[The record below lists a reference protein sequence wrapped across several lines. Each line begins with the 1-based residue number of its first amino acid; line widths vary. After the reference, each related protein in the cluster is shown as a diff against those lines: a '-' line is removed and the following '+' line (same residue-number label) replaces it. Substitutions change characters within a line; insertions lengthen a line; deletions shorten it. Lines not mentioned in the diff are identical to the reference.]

1 MPPEYI
7 RHGQFSIKSD
17 VFSFGVLVLEIISG
31 RKNSNFRSGEN
42 AEDLLT
48 FAWKN
53 WREGTAA
60 NVMDPLL
67 RSGSGSMSEM
77 VRCIH
82 IGLLCVQENATE
94 RPTMAS
100 VVIMLS
106 SSSISLAVPSEPAFY
121 LQSGFTSQTSR
132 LDHHCNSGEAE
143 LIINN
148 FQKPADQ
155 SDHSSHNDVSITEL
169 HPR

>member
-1 MPPEYI
+1 MNNETILYVE
-7 RHGQFSIKSD
+7 D
-17 VFSFGVLVLEIISG
+17 FGVLVLEVISG
-31 RKNSNFRSGEN
+31 RKSNDFRSGDN
-42 AEDLLT
+42 LEDLLS

-60 NVMDPLL
+60 NVVDPGL

-77 VRCIH
+77 LRCMH

-94 RPTMAS
+94 RPTMVS

-106 SSSISLAVPSEPAFY
+106 SASISLAVPSEPAFY
-121 LQSGFTSQTSR
+121 SSGGYTDRHSYYSSMERESINTLQRPASV
-132 LDHHCNSGEAE
+132 
-143 LIINN
+143 
-148 FQKPADQ
+148 ADQ
-155 SDHSSHNDVSITEL
+155 SEHLSNNDVSITEL